1 MSAQQDDKPMSKRIK
16 DGCYALPWCNLFLV
30 SAAITAHTLVYMGN
44 LATASTFSAI
54 GSSTSGWA
62 NVGLSMSSSMT
73 LEIEDAMSKT
83 VYVLTDAL
91 RMAVELENDM
101 DLLLGTT
108 GNSTEKAIAT
118 FQKARSEKLHNDLVV
133 FAVTED
139 KKAISNST
147 NASLV
152 SMAHGD
158 HDTVAV
164 PDVSALR
171 DAVTKEV
178 AYAVEKLKIGLR
190 KFFEVIKPGLLQ
202 AGKWLVSMGAKI
214 QGFIEQFSQT
224 IDKVQKIFDQVM
236 AKVAEGPPPGSR
248 DRLRYETYNIF
259 DISKGSAGI
268 SAHDIQEVSNLYGIT
283 ALNGNKGTEM
293 LNKYDKDNNG
303 LLDEDEYDHFVEDP
317 DLPDVMAYVI
327 RVFAKRLTSVAGV
340 LQGARKRDEVAESLG
355 DYLTL
360 MAAKNLTKVSW
371 ISETLTNQSLP
382 VELSLDVFKVLA
394 QMENAPDKLVDFS
407 AGLVIVKQMLK
418 VNTPRVYRLLEKMA
432 DPDLWDSQGW
442 DLADLPT
449 AVHQVTVWVANASE
463 QIADEDVKL
472 FSTMFLQEQSEIHP
486 KSSKDEIFKQLV
498 GVSYRAMHERVEAHK
513 KKRLQAKI
521 RRHGEIFHSA
531 ATSHVYRHLLG
542 HTSMVSSKGSGD
554 EDVEAALKGGIPAAP
569 ETLEFAQFL
578 VNNATQC
585 SQRFQKYAFEYAKT
599 SSNQIDSF
607 ANGIQSMIKK
617 VSSFLNLMMDY
628 STPRGIND
636 LEMKIEAFA
645 DHAADDLEKVV
656 DNIISEILTTA
667 GDSASASLIQHSSK
681 IKQTQDL
688 SGTFTT
694 IQKLLGSFKSI
705 LPTVVDDLKFAKQ
718 EVSAVSSTLKSIFG
732 MLKTKGSPIFDQVS
746 SLYKMIWTAYYATF
760 LCLTLMLLFYAFWS
774 AGWIYAPSG
783 EDANIVKIEP
793 GCVPRLK
800 RCCNTCLSCLR
811 NCQDM
816 HLCLWS
822 CIIISELVI
831 LVMFLVAIVFCLLAG
846 IKALIAAGCAQIY
859 VLGDDST
866 CASILVGL
874 RDWMETF
881 WTDMP
886 STLDEACNAETL
898 TSCKV
903 IAGQMMK
910 SAMYTIVGSFMA
922 AIFSLQLIFDT
933 AHRHEQAYYLN
944 KLKPTIVYQQ
954 DGGIDEHG

>member
-1 MSAQQDDKPMSKRIK
+1 MSGEQDEKPMSRRIAA
-16 DGCYALPWCNLFLV
+16 GCYSLPWCSIFLV
-30 SAAITAHTLVYMGN
+30 GAAITAHTLVYMGN
-44 LATASTFSAI
+44 LATAKTFSAI

-62 NVGLSMSSSMT
+62 DVGTSVSGSLK
-73 LEIEDAMSKT
+73 LEIEDAMTKT
-83 VYVLTDAL
+83 SNVLTDAL
-91 RMAVELENDM
+91 RMVVELENDM
-101 DLLLGTT
+101 DLLLGKT
-108 GNSTEKAIAT
+108 GNSTNEAIQA
-118 FQKARSEKLHNDLVV
+118 FQKARSVQLNHDLVV
-133 FAVTED
+133 LADTQGA
-139 KKAISNST
+139 KASS
-147 NASLV
+147 
-152 SMAHGD
+152 HGN
-158 HDTVAV
+158 HSQTLV
-164 PDVSALR
+164 PDLPTLR
-171 DAVTKEV
+171 AMVTDQV
-178 AYAVEKLKIGLR
+178 YHTVESLKVGLH
-190 KFFEVIKPGLLQ
+190 KFFELIKPALLQ
-202 AGKWLVSMGAKI
+202 VGKWLVSMGDKI

-224 IDKVQKIFDQVM
+224 IDKAQKMFDQVM
-236 AKVAEGPPPGSR
+236 AQVADGPPVGGR
-248 DRLRYETYNIF
+248 DHILYETFNIF
-259 DISKGSAGI
+259 DISHSGGI
-268 SAHDIQEVSNLYGIT
+268 TAHDIAEVSNLYGVT
-283 ALNGNKGTEM
+283 ALNGKKGAEM
-293 LNKYDKDNNG
+293 LEKYDKDNNG
-303 LLDEDEYDHFVEDP
+303 ELDWDEYDKFVEDP
-317 DLPDVMAYVI
+317 NLPQVMAYVI
-327 RVFAKRLTSVAGV
+327 RVFAKRLSSIAGV
-340 LQGARKRDEVAESLG
+340 LKGARMRDEVAASLG
-355 DYLTL
+355 DYLEL
-360 MAAKNLTKVSW
+360 MAAKNLTKVGW
-371 ISETLTNQSLP
+371 ISQSLLNQSKP
-382 VELSLDVFKVLA
+382 DELTIDVWKQLWE
-394 QMENAPDKLVDFS
+394 MENAPDKLVDLPT
-407 AGLVIVKQMLK
+407 GLLVTTQMLMIDA
-418 VNTPRVYRLLEKMA
+418 PRVSRLLERMA
-432 DPDLWDSQGW
+432 EPDLWDSQGW
-442 DLADLPT
+442 DMADQAK
-449 AVHQVTVWVANASE
+449 AVHQVTVWVANASA
-463 QIADEDVKL
+463 QIAQEHAAL
-472 FSTMFLQEQSEIHP
+472 FSNIFLQEESGIHP
-486 KSSKDEIFKQLV
+486 QSSKDEIFDQLAR
-498 GVSYRAMHERVEAHK
+498 VSYRTVQKRVEAFQ
-513 KKRLQAKI
+513 KKRLQAKMQ
-521 RRHGEIFHSA
+521 RHGEIFYAA

-944 KLKPTIVYQQ
+944 KLKPPIVYQQ